1 MTRQELRLER
11 VEHGEE
17 MPSILIALDRVEVDD
32 LVVYHRGPSG
42 SASTSMKR
50 AARELQEIGLCRL
63 VQRITEERD
72 KDGNRIVDYIAV
84 KAKKGR
90 R

>member
-1 MTRQELRLER
+1 MTRQELRLEL
-11 VEHGEE
+11 VDHGEE
-17 MPSILIALDRVEVDD
+17 MPSILVALDRVEADD
-32 LVVYHRGPSG
+32 LVVYHRGPIG

-50 AARELQEIGLCRL
+50 AARALQDMGLCNL

-72 KDGNRIVDYIAV
+72 KAGHRIVDYIAV
-84 KAKKGR
+84 KAKKWR